1 MKCLLS
7 ILAFVIFTA
16 NASVKAQ
23 TPDRSQLQS
32 KLMAL
37 RSEIKSYEDQFLAPS
52 PADFEAYT
60 EFLGQP
66 QTGLIRL
73 LPREVFDKPERM
85 TISGGGAFYSFARLV
100 HNYGYGSDI
109 ALSQDQ
115 FSVGFAGA
123 NYGMI
128 AVLNDATVDSVTF
141 AHPAVAYL
149 AAYKPAVKLPDARV
163 EQRRTGEGIIANEVT
178 YKRSVPA
185 IVGKAY
191 LLRSIDYD
199 RSDLL
204 VCFQAIRKDEDG
216 SWILAWKLLKKFE
229 TPKLERVTEEN

>member
-1 MKCLLS
+1 MKCLLGF
-7 ILAFVIFTA
+7 LAFVIFTA
-16 NASVKAQ
+16 NTSVKAQ

-37 RSEIKSYEDQFLAPS
+37 RSEIKSYEDQLLAPS
-52 PADFEAYT
+52 PADLEAYAD
-60 EFLGQP
+60 FLSQP

-73 LPREVFDKPERM
+73 LPREVFDKREKM
-85 TISGGGAFYSFARLV
+85 TMSGGGAYYSFARLV
-100 HNYGYGSDI
+100 HDYGYGSDI
-109 ALSQDQ
+109 ELSQDE

-123 NYGMI
+123 DYGMI
-128 AVLNDATVDSVTF
+128 AVLNDATVDSVTL
-141 AHPAVAYL
+141 AHPAAAYL
-149 AAYKPAVKLPDARV
+149 ASYKPAVKLPDARV

-178 YKRSVPA
+178 YKSRAAAV
-185 IVGKAY
+185 VGKAY

-204 VCFQAIRKDEDG
+204 VCFQTIRKDEDG

-229 TPKLERVTEEN
+229 TPMLERVTAEN